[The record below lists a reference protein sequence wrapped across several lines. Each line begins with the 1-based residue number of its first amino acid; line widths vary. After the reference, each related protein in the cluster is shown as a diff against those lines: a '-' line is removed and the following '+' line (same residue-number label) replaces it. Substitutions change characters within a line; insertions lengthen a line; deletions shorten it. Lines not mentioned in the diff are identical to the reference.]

1 MLCFRFL
8 VGGMQMKSVN
18 KSANNKK
25 FSVISAVI
33 VVSLVI
39 AGVIASAA
47 SASSISNMSR
57 GGGC

>member
-1 MLCFRFL
+1 
-8 VGGMQMKSVN
+8 MKSVN

-47 SASSISNMSR
+47 SASNIAGAIPSVSR
-57 GGGC
+57 GGGGLLILL